1 MNRKFLIVLLHILF
15 WIQNLIR
22 NMTFNGI
29 YSMTEILCDQL
40 LIATMCYLN
49 YFFLSPYI
57 LKKNEFK
64 YYLLW
69 LIVFIGGFTT
79 IYAGWV
85 FSQPYL
91 LGIPEIKNV
100 PIIWAISFNI
110 SFLYGAMSSGSRL
123 AVDWT
128 NNQDKNEKLLIQ
140 KTTSQ
145 IQWMK
150 SNINIPFILESLRY
164 AEKIAQEDPK
174 KAEEPIMLLSD
185 ILRYGLYES
194 ESSQI
199 SIEREIEVLHKY
211 MDLQNKIDP
220 SINLKLE
227 INSEIDHLPIIP
239 NILLRFISVWKSLT
253 KQKIK
258 GEQVIKLYR
267 EGNSILLKLP
277 LSSLIQLD
285 KMNIKEQ
292 FPVFSNDYFMIDY
305 KQEEEYLYLEIIN
318 LNV

>member
-1 MNRKFLIVLLHILF
+1 MNRNLLIVLLHILF

-29 YSMTEILCDQL
+29 YSMSEILFDQL
-40 LIATMCYLN
+40 LIASMCYLN

-57 LKKNEFK
+57 LKKNKLK

-69 LIVFIGGFTT
+69 ILIFIGGFTT

-100 PIIWAISFNI
+100 AMIWAISFNI

-123 AVDWT
+123 AADWT
-128 NNQDKNEKLLIQ
+128 ANQDKNKHLLLQ

-150 SNINIPFILESLRY
+150 SNINIPFMLDSLSY
-164 AEKIAQEDPK
+164 AEKLAQEEPK
-174 KAEEPIMLLSD
+174 KAEESIMLLSD

-194 ESSQI
+194 ESSKI
-199 SIEREIEVLHKY
+199 SLEREIEILHEY
-211 MDLQNKIDP
+211 ITLQNKTD
-220 SINLKLE
+220 SSVSLKLE
-227 INSEIDHLPIIP
+227 VNQDVGNLSIVP
-239 NILLRFISVWKSLT
+239 NILLRFIGLWKSIE
-253 KQKIK
+253 KGKIK
-258 GEQVIKLYR
+258 GEQVITLYR
-267 EGNSILLKLP
+267 ENNTIVLKLP
-277 LSSLIQLD
+277 VSPQIQMD
-285 KMNIKEQ
+285 KSRIKEQ
-292 FPVFSNDYFMIDY
+292 FPVFRNEYFMIDY
-305 KQEEEYLYLEIIN
+305 KQDGEYLYLEILN